1 MSDPD
6 ILVKTIMTNYETY
19 IEVNNQPCHIMVY
32 PLYKN
37 SIVISIHINTKRVYL
52 TFGKYFKTYIFDTR
66 IITDNPDIEDEAR
79 PSVELINEI
88 LKVLIGNKFIQHINQ
103 TKYKLTKLL
112 ILKIL

>member
-1 MSDPD
+1 MS
-6 ILVKTIMTNYETY
+6 NYETY
-19 IEVNNQPCHIMVY
+19 IEFNNQPCHIMVY
-32 PLYKN
+32 PSYTYKN
-37 SIVISIHINTKRVYL
+37 SIIISIYINTKRVYL

-66 IITDNPDIEDEAR
+66 IITDNPDIEDEDR

-88 LKVLIGNKFIQHINQ
+88 LKVLIENKFIQHINQ